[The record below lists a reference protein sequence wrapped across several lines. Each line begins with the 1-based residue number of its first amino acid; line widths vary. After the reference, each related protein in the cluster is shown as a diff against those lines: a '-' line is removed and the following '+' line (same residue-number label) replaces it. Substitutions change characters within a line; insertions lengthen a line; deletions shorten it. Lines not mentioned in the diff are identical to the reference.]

1 MAQQTSAP
9 TTESETAKPR
19 ARRSVRA
26 LKSTLRIVRNMLA
39 ILGLCFA
46 YLLWIGFMQY
56 QDRAAAG
63 DVACTFTHCL

>member
-1 MAQQTSAP
+1 MAQQTSAATNGSDP
-9 TTESETAKPR
+9 AESR

-26 LKSTLRIVRNMLA
+26 LKSTLRAVRNVLA

-46 YLLWIGFMQY
+46 YLLFVGFMQY